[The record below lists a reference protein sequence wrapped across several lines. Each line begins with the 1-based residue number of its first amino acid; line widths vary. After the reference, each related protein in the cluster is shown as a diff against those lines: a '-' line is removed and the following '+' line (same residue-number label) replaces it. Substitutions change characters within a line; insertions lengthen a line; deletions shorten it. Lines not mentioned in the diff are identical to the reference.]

1 MVTRI
6 FHFANGIVALGF
18 LLFMTTGAIG
28 LVYTVIIAPSAG
40 DNATEDHQY
49 HTRIHIP

>member
-28 LVYTVIIAPSAG
+28 LVYTVITAPSAG
-40 DNATEDHQY
+40 DTEDHQY
-49 HTRIHIP
+49 HTRIHIS